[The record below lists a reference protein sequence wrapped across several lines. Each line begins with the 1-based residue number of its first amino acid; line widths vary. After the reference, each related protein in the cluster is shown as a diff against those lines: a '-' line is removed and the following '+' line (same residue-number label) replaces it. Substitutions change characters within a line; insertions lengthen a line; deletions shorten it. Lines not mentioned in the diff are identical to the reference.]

1 MERGGIAM
9 NQCYPKYKHWARGTK
24 SYPCRLY
31 AKSGRE
37 RKKEIG
43 KEGRESV
50 LLLVEQK
57 LKIESRGE
65 RQRKF
70 IRRVGNFMRNWINL
84 SS

>member
-9 NQCYPKYKHWARGTK
+9 NQCYPKYKQCVGGTK

-31 AKSGRE
+31 AKSGERE
-37 RKKEIG
+37 RRREIE

-57 LKIESRGE
+57 LKIESKGE
-65 RQRKF
+65 RR
-70 IRRVGNFMRNWINL
+70 
-84 SS
+84 